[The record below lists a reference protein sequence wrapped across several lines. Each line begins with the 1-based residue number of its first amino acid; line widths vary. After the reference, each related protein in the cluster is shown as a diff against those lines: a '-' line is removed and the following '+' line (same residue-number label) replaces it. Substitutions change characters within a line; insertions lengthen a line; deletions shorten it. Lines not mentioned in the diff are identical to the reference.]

1 MSTSRAGKVN
11 ADVWSS
17 TREREKVDVQSTM
30 GENMQE
36 MFVEEIV
43 TAMLEKLQQNKCRLN
58 DDTVR

>member
-1 MSTSRAGKVN
+1 MTTSRAGKVN
-11 ADVWSS
+11 ADVWLSK
-17 TREREKVDVQSTM
+17 RERAKVAVQSTT